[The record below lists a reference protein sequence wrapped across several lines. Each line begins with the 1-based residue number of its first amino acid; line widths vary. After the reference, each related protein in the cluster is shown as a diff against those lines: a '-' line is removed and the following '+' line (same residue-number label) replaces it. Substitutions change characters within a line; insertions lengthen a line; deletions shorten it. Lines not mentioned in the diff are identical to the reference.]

1 MFSHLKQMS
10 CFCHV
15 FVGSYW
21 LTSAAGLSCW
31 LSENSFLLKKLT
43 LLKLVVC
50 CTSSALGILLIIH
63 HSLSLTDRFLKK
75 KFQKN
80 HACLYS
86 CSAFLKNSDVSL
98 ASFYFILD
106 TNQIEVKKCYTGQ
119 KSTVSFTMQC
129 WSSCLQ
135 IKSTLET
142 ILCCFCYSTEHVLP
156 TFPILKNQTS
166 KTNTDAKTP
175 LLLQILEDLEH

>member
-31 LSENSFLLKKLT
+31 LSENSFLLKKINT
-43 LLKLVVC
+43 SEAGCLLYKL
-50 CTSSALGILLIIH
+50 CTGNLVNYSSFIKSNWRVFKEEIP
-63 HSLSLTDRFLKK
+63 
-75 KFQKN
+75 KN

-135 IKSTLET
+135 IKSTWET
-142 ILCCFCYSTEHVLP
+142 ILCCFCYSTENVLP
-156 TFPILKNQTS
+156 TFPILKTQTS